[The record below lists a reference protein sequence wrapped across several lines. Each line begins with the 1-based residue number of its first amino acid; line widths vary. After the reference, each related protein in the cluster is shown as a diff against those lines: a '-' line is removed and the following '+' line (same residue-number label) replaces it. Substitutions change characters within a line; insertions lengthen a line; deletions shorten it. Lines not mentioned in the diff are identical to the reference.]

1 MTKTLHNLDVELRTS
16 KRNQQLRT
24 VGKLGIILLAGSLL
38 AGCTNA
44 VGAPEQTFD
53 TTVNDGGAAY
63 YGEFADSLPDDP
75 SYFPLAVWHE
85 SLMDA
90 QDAVTDRSFGINTYV
105 ELTPESNPKLARDV
119 GSYVLSGTP
128 QPGLNGF
135 VLPDEVDM
143 WGKSGEG
150 VWTGAWPGEAPICEP
165 EESRCGYTVLAQS
178 LEKAPAGSMVYANFG
193 KGVTFWGDEEVG
205 THFTSTYADVVSADN
220 YWFTDPNICH
230 KTEGGTRFEEPRDL
244 SESECRLAA
253 NYGHTV
259 KQIRDYIQPAG
270 SKPVWGFVE
279 LGRPFSDEE
288 LPTVTPAQIRAAV
301 WQSLIAGARG
311 IVYFNH
317 SFSGQCASQH
327 VLRDCGEEN
336 SSAVARI
343 NDQVSLLAPVL
354 NSVTAEGV
362 LSAEGAVNV
371 RVKAYENHFYVL
383 AGSAQ
388 AGKQKASFNLQCVGS
403 TDVEVLN
410 ENRSLKATEGIFDD
424 GFTDGNTIHIYK
436 VPITNCAAK

>member
-1 MTKTLHNLDVELRTS
+1 MTKTLHKVDLELRPA
-16 KRNQQLRT
+16 
-24 VGKLGIILLAGSLL
+24 GKLGTIIVAGSLL

-44 VGAPEQTFD
+44 VGVTEQTFE
-53 TTVNDGGAAY
+53 TTANDGGSAY
-63 YGEFADSLPDDP
+63 YAQFANPLPDDP
-75 SYFPLAVWHE
+75 NYFPVAVWHE

-105 ELTPESNPKLARDV
+105 ELTTESNPTFAHDA
-119 GSYVLSGTP
+119 GSYVLSSTP
-128 QPGLNGF
+128 QSSLNGF

-165 EESRCGYTVLAQS
+165 EESRCGYTVLEETLA
-178 LEKAPAGSMVYANFG
+178 KAPAGAMVYANFG
-193 KGVTFWGDEEVG
+193 KGVTFWGDDEVG

-220 YWFTDPNICH
+220 YWYTDPNICD

-244 SESECRLAA
+244 TESECRLAA

-279 LGRPFSDEE
+279 LGRPFSDEK
-288 LPTVTPAQIRAAV
+288 LPTVTPTQIRAAV

-327 VLRDCGEEN
+327 VLRDCDEE
-336 SSAVARI
+336 SSTAVARI
-343 NDQVSLLAPVL
+343 NNQVSLLAPVL
-354 NSVTAEGV
+354 NSDTAEGI

-371 RVKAYENHFYVL
+371 RVKVYENHFYVL

-388 AGKQKASFNLQCVGS
+388 ATKQTASFNLQCVGS

-410 ENRSLKATEGIFDD
+410 ENRTLHATEGAFADD
-424 GFTDGNTIHIYK
+424 FADGNAIHVYK
-436 VPITNCAAK
+436 MPITNCAAK